1 MEVNI
6 FQDASKSWKGE
17 EEGEDREERE
27 ERKEAAKVRH
37 KLGGENVVENYVI
50 KFKSD
55 IDRWL
60 NNWSHDLE

>member
-17 EEGEDREERE
+17 EEGEDWEERE

-37 KLGGENVVENYVI
+37 KLGGENGAEIYEKAHI
-50 KFKSD
+50 SE

-60 NNWSHDLE
+60 NNC

>member
-37 KLGGENVVENYVI
+37 KLGGENENYEKAHI
-50 KFKSD
+50 SE
-55 IDRWL
+55 IDRLL
-60 NNWSHDLE
+60 NNWSLHLE